1 MTIRLI
7 NHDDILYVFAKKA
20 ERDAGYAQAYATLM
34 QAYAIDAAGLSVL
47 KERGYPGAL
56 EDIAISLRAIAAS
69 LEMLP
74 GAE

>member
-1 MTIRLI
+1 MID
-7 NHDDILYVFAKKA
+7 HDKIFSVIALKAKDDANFAN
-20 ERDAGYAQAYATLM
+20 
-34 QAYAIDAAGLSVL
+34 AYAILRLTEAVDAAGLSVL

-56 EDIAISLRAIAAS
+56 EDIAISLRGIAAS